1 MGGASIVEMRV
12 YVSGWGYG
20 PRLLGCRRGDTDYRF
35 SLILLGGYVKMA
47 GEQPSDENVD
57 DPRGFL
63 AKPRWQRLIIAF
75 AGPLM
80 NMLLA
85 VALLTGLY
93 MVKFQKVAAEVM
105 QSVIVHLMVG

>member
-1 MGGASIVEMRV
+1 MGGRAAI
-12 YVSGWGYG
+12 
-20 PRLLGCRRGDTDYRF
+20 RR
-35 SLILLGGYVKMA
+35 
-47 GEQPSDENVD
+47 NVD

-80 NMLLA
+80 NMVLA

-93 MVKFQKVAAEVM
+93 MVKFQKVADEDMQAVIGHVM
-105 QSVIVHLMVG
+105 GIHRRPRQASGQRPASCGWTARRTRPGKMSA